1 MAQQHAV
8 CGLMKLHQVVRRLLA
23 AMVGMCVLQGPAGMT
38 PPRACEVMVVLV
50 VVVAV
55 LAVVEHSLMA

>member
-1 MAQQHAV
+1 
-8 CGLMKLHQVVRRLLA
+8 MKLHQVVQRLLA